1 MRFKRKLSHR
11 IKRFGAWLK
20 QAVLLGR
27 VDWHKAS
34 DDVNPPRLTQTEREQ
49 LRPEFD
55 VYAIKPRA
63 VAAAE
68 RASPVSEPA
77 PFESKAAVTP
87 EVLADP
93 SRVRRRRRRSQP
105 NAVNPLT
112 PFSPEKLPVSKTA
125 LIVEKFF
132 GWRR

>member
-20 QAVLLGR
+20 QVVLLGR
-27 VDWHKAS
+27 ADWHKAS
-34 DDVNPPRLTQTEREQ
+34 DDVNPPRLTQSQRAQ
-49 LRPEFD
+49 LQPEFD
-55 VYAIKPRA
+55 VNAIKPRT
-63 VAAAE
+63 VAAAVRE
-68 RASPVSEPA
+68 SPASEPA
-77 PFESKAAVTP
+77 LIESEVAVTP

-93 SRVRRRRRRSQP
+93 TRVRRRRRRSQH

-112 PFSPEKLPVSKTA
+112 AFTPEKLPTSKA
-125 LIVEKFF
+125 AMMVEKFF